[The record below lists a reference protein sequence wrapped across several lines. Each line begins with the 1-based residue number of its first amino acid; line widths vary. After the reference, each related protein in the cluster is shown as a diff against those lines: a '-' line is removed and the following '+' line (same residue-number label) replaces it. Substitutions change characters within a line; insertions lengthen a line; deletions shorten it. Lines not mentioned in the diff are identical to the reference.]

1 MGREQQIPRCARND
15 KVYRSSIS
23 WPVQRSFVGSAWPRP
38 STPLPQD
45 DIWGWEDSTAT
56 QDDSR
61 GRAGTPVLHWGG
73 NVVRFG
79 LRAQLELSFGYLSR
93 FGDGCYTR
101 ELWQ

>member
-1 MGREQQIPRCARND
+1 MGEGENSRFLAALGMTRFIGVAFLGQC
-15 KVYRSSIS
+15 
-23 WPVQRSFVGSAWPRP
+23 RP